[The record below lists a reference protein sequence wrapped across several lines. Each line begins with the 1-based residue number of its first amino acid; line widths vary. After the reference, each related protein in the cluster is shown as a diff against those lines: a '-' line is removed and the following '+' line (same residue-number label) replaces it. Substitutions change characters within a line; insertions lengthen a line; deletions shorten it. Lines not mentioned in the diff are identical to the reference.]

1 MSILSKFYHAKN
13 YRICSTYSS
22 KSLGFP
28 TFPHSFFNI
37 VFLLFE
43 IAASDRFKSLAIKLH
58 CQEPFP
64 TRPLPFPRERF
75 GQREARPLALQG
87 LPSLYA

>member
-13 YRICSTYSS
+13 YGICSTYSS
-22 KSLGFP
+22 NSLGFP

-58 CQEPFP
+58 CQEPSQLVP
-64 TRPLPFPRERF
+64 YHSRER
-75 GQREARPLALQG
+75 GLGRERQG
-87 LPSLYA
+87 H